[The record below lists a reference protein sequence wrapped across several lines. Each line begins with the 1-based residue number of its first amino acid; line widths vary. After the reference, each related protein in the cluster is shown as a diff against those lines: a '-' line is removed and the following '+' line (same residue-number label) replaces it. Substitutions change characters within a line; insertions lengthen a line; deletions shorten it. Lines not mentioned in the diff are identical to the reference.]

1 MAQFLASAVFR
12 VMGHVTEADTAWVVY
27 RVTAAAPGNPTASQ
41 VSLVALR
48 NVGGTWKVR
57 LNEEVK
63 GMLTGLRAAA
73 AEARARSTAEAQVR
87 AGHPAARRAHAA
99 APRAPLMPV
108 QPHALPDA
116 EAAGRDLADLCV
128 RAVTTAAW
136 DLRLDPA
143 LFAEELAQG
152 EIGMMIHLLA
162 EAGEHVD
169 DLELRAR
176 IDTLLHR
183 LTAWTESAEDS

>member
-1 MAQFLASAVFR
+1 M
-12 VMGHVTEADTAWVVY
+12 TI
-27 RVTAAAPGNPTASQ
+27 
-41 VSLVALR
+41 
-48 NVGGTWKVR
+48 
-57 LNEEVK
+57 
-63 GMLTGLRAAA
+63 
-73 AEARARSTAEAQVR
+73 
-87 AGHPAARRAHAA
+87 
-99 APRAPLMPV
+99 V

-116 EAAGRDLADLCV
+116 EAADRDLADLCV